1 MAASGDTLY
10 AVLRASASD
19 QVVALQV
26 SDLANIGKLPLAG
39 RVRFG
44 PASAGGLVFIADEK
58 NLLALESGNM
68 ARWSQPLTH
77 GLPARAP
84 LKVGADLIV
93 VYLDGTVSRV
103 SAESGEELATG
114 TIGQFAGSAVAVLG
128 EQIAVAGADGT
139 LHTLPLP
146 K

>member
-1 MAASGDTLY
+1 
-10 AVLRASASD
+10 
-19 QVVALQV
+19 
-26 SDLANIGKLPLAG
+26 
-39 RVRFG
+39 
-44 PASAGGLVFIADEK
+44 
-58 NLLALESGNM
+58 
-68 ARWSQPLTH
+68 
-77 GLPARAP
+77 
-84 LKVGADLIV
+84 LIV